1 METLDVAQVHEQ
13 ALKLLVFPSGDGKV
27 RQRVM
32 EQAKNFFEEVLVPIE
47 RTHAAAKDDV
57 RRVAQLGEKL
67 RQKTAESVASTKQ
80 LKKDVVRRKTA
91 EAALGKSGERHRRL
105 VEKSMR
111 LESQLRDQ
119 MRQILRTQE
128 NERKKT
134 SQELQNEIAQV
145 LLAIHLRLLTLKEA
159 AKANTER
166 LKKEIAETQVL
177 VKQSVLAIRRLLH
190 EDNPHHEA

>member
-1 METLDVAQVHEQ
+1 
-13 ALKLLVFPSGDGKV
+13 
-27 RQRVM
+27 
-32 EQAKNFFEEVLVPIE
+32 
-47 RTHAAAKDDV
+47 
-57 RRVAQLGEKL
+57 
-67 RQKTAESVASTKQ
+67 
-80 LKKDVVRRKTA
+80 
-91 EAALGKSGERHRRL
+91 
-105 VEKSMR
+105 MR